1 MSVSGV
7 PAPEASGPMAG
18 TSARLSGGEARRGGE
33 QLRIPGP
40 SPVINVNVEVADA
53 RPVGWAGMRER
64 GAFLWMRLTLLGLR
78 LLGRPVM
85 LPIVHLITLYFFLF
99 GRGGRDASLDYLR
112 RVQAAIPESGLKP
125 TWRHSYRHF
134 RAFAA
139 AILDK
144 IDVWFGRMRYQDLA
158 FEQNHGE
165 EMTRLAHR
173 PRGIVVFGSHLGNLE
188 VLRGLGTLGSRVK
201 LNVLVHTK
209 HADYFNRILQ
219 LAGATDVQLVQVTS
233 LDPTTA
239 FALRERVDRGE
250 WVVIT
255 GDRVPVHGGRT
266 VDVDFLG
273 DKAPLPIGPYIIAGL
288 LQCPVHLLFCLRRG
302 GRNHVYF
309 EPFAERIEWTRA
321 TRDAV
326 LAAHAQRFAARLEHY
341 VRLAPL
347 QWFNFYPFWRR

>member
-1 MSVSGV
+1 MQCAV
-7 PAPEASGPMAG
+7 PEA
-18 TSARLSGGEARRGGE
+18 
-33 QLRIPGP
+33 
-40 SPVINVNVEVADA
+40 
-53 RPVGWAGMRER
+53 
-64 GAFLWMRLTLLGLR
+64 
-78 LLGRPVM
+78 
-85 LPIVHLITLYFFLF
+85 
-99 GRGGRDASLDYLR
+99 
-112 RVQAAIPESGLKP
+112 GLKP
-125 TWRHSYRHF
+125 TWAHSYRHF
-134 RAFAA
+134 REFAA

-144 IDVWFGRMRYQDLA
+144 IDTWLGRMRYQDLV
-158 FEQNHGE
+158 FEPGQGE
-165 EMTRLAHR
+165 EMTRLAHQ

-188 VLRGLGTLGSRVK
+188 VLRALGTIGSRVK
-201 LNVLVHTK
+201 MNVLVHTK
-209 HADYFNRILQ
+209 HADYFNRILE

-233 LDPTTA
+233 FDPTTA

-255 GDRVPVHGGRT
+255 GDRVPVHGSRT

-288 LQCPVHLLFCLRRG
+288 LQCPVHLLFCLRQD

-309 EPFAERIEWTRA
+309 EPFAERIAWTRP

-341 VRLAPL
+341 VRLSPL

>member
-1 MSVSGV
+1 MSVPGV
-7 PAPEASGPMAG
+7 PAPEASGPIARG
-18 TSARLSGGEARRGGE
+18 PARLSAEPSRLSSEAPVEAEARAAAAG
-33 QLRIPGP
+33 
-40 SPVINVNVEVADA
+40 
-53 RPVGWAGMRER
+53 RPVGWAGTRER
-64 GAFLWMRLTLLGLR
+64 GAFLWMRLTLFGLR
-78 LLGRPVM
+78 LLGRPLM
-85 LPIVHLITLYFFLF
+85 LPIVHLVTLYFFLF

-112 RVQAAIPESGLKP
+112 RVEAAVPEAGLKP
-125 TWRHSYRHF
+125 TWGHSYRHF
-134 RAFAA
+134 RAFGA

-144 IDVWFGRMRYQDLA
+144 IDTWFGRVRYQDLA
-158 FEQNHGE
+158 FEPGHGE

-201 LNVLVHTK
+201 MNVLVHTK

-266 VDVDFLG
+266 VEVDLLG

-288 LQCPVHLLFCLRRG
+288 LQCPVHLLFCLRRA

-309 EPFAERIEWTRA
+309 EQFAERIEWTRS

-341 VRLAPL
+341 LRLAPL